1 MRRILVL
8 GFGGCL
14 LAGCGEALTPE
25 EQARLDERDIAMVE
39 KANEGS
45 APMRE
50 VTPEP
55 LLYPDIERHDLYG
68 ESCSYAPGTSLGTR
82 VFAREA
88 DAFVKIGGEIE
99 RFAADPGSR
108 ELPMRT
114 RSLYNSRNYALRLR
128 LDAGP
133 DAESEGEAQDGNFEG
148 TVQLFD
154 KYGRVV
160 YEGTG
165 LAQCKRI

>member
-1 MRRILVL
+1 MRGFVAL
-8 GFGGCL
+8 GFAALSLC
-14 LAGCGEALTPE
+14 GCGDELPPE
-25 EQARLDERDIAMVE
+25 EQARQDERDIAMVE
-39 KANEGS
+39 RANE
-45 APMRE
+45 AMPPLQQ

-68 ESCSYAPGTSLGTR
+68 EACSYAPGTSLGTR

-88 DAFVKIGGEIE
+88 DAFVKINGEVE

-114 RSLYNSRNYALRLR
+114 RSLYNGRNYSLRLQVE
-128 LDAGP
+128 
-133 DAESEGEAQDGNFEG
+133 AEARSGEARDSYEG

-165 LAQCKRI
+165 HTECKST